1 MPFALHLPLRFV
13 ARLTPMATPDAGIL
27 PVEIAGVAVWLLP
40 ERALYIP
47 SEGALCVADVHIGK
61 AAALQAHAVAV
72 PEGASNAD
80 LERLAALVRRMGA
93 TRLIVAG
100 DFVHAPESLS
110 HDIQQAFEGWSAELG
125 DVQVDIVRGNHDR
138 GSQLAEVVPQARVH
152 PRQLQI
158 GPFTV
163 QHHPEERRDAYVI
176 AGHLHPGL
184 PLTLHGRD
192 RVRLPCFWIQE
203 RQLVLPAF
211 GTFTGLSDVPRAKG
225 RHALVTPDQVLWAP
239 DRA

>member
-1 MPFALHLPLRFV
+1 
-13 ARLTPMATPDAGIL
+13 MATPDAGIL
-27 PVEIAGVAVWLLP
+27 PVEIAGVTVWLLP

-47 SEGALCVADVHIGK
+47 SQGALCVADVHIGK

-72 PEGASNAD
+72 PEGASDAD
-80 LERLAALVRRMGA
+80 LKRLTTLARRLEA

-110 HDIQQAFEGWSAELG
+110 DDIRQALKGWSADLS

-138 GSQLAEVVPQARVH
+138 GSRLAGVVSQARVH
-152 PRQLQI
+152 PREFRI
-158 GPFTV
+158 GPFSV
-163 QHHPEERRDAYVI
+163 QHYPEERTDAYII

-192 RVRLPCFWIQE
+192 RMRLPCFWIQK

-211 GTFTGLSDVPRAKG
+211 GTFTGLSDVPQTEG

-239 DRA
+239 TSA